1 MRRSYFS
8 TFQLIL
14 LALFAGL
21 IVVAKIAFRSPIQ
34 LPGHSGLFWMA
45 LLVVAAGV
53 VPKRGAA
60 SLTGLTS
67 GILASFLG
75 LGDFGALDT
84 LLSYTMAGVGVDL
97 GLMLMQASP
106 ENLLVATLAGDPGP
120 PGQVPGQVD
129 LWLDLWRAAGFCRPG
144 AGLVAGELYPVWR
157 FRRSTGWA
165 DAQGAATGWLLCIYG
180 REEIKPASSRHNYWR
195 NAARARCCRVRVASM
210 LLPKAAAT
218 SSCDHSSTKRSMI
231 TCC

>member
-1 MRRSYFS
+1 MRRPYFS

-21 IVVAKIAFRSPIQ
+21 IVVAKIALKTPVQ

-84 LLSYTMAGVGVDL
+84 LLSYLMAGVGVDL
-97 GLMLMQASP
+97 GLMIMQASP
-106 ENLLVATLAGDPGP
+106 ENLLVATLAGVLGHLSKYLVKWFFGLISGAPLGFVAL
-120 PGQVPGQVD
+120 GLIWSLVSYIVFGA
-129 LWLDLWRAAGFCRPG
+129 LGGLLGGLTLMALRRAGFF
-144 AGLVAGELYPVWR
+144 AYIAE
-157 FRRSTGWA
+157 
-165 DAQGAATGWLLCIYG
+165 
-180 REEIKPASSRHNYWR
+180 K
-195 NAARARCCRVRVASM
+195 
-210 LLPKAAAT
+210 K
-218 SSCDHSSTKRSMI
+218 
-231 TCC
+231 